1 MDPRIIRNCR
11 AFIANRE
18 VQKRE
23 LAIALKMQIAQNQ
36 QFVEVAERLG
46 ELKPFIDYFYED
58 MMNKYG
64 TAPRFY
70 EHCGISRQVYAQMQ
84 RDNYDPRIETV
95 YKVII
100 GLHMN
105 LLDASILLEN
115 AGYSFTFKS
124 TTQLV
129 IIFCIINQI
138 FNPLDVDE
146 LLTDL
151 GEPVLF
157 ATE

>member
-1 MDPRIIRNCR
+1 MDPRTIRRCR
-11 AFIANRE
+11 EFIADRE
-18 VQKRE
+18 VQKSQ
-23 LAIALKMQIAQNQ
+23 LAIALKMQIARDH
-36 QFVEVAERLG
+36 QFEEVGRRLG
-46 ELKPFIDYFYED
+46 ELKPFIEYFYED
-58 MMNKYG
+58 MISRYG

-95 YKVII
+95 YKIII

-124 TTQLV
+124 ITQLV
-129 IIFCIINQI
+129 IIFCIIKEI
-138 FNPLDVDE
+138 YDPLDVDE

-157 ATE
+157 AIE